1 MTHQPFALSFFAN
14 VDLPEPGRPT
24 RRRTRAGPLEAPTPQ
39 SPRGL
44 GDFPCSRHLPLSEGS
59 GWLPSGYV
67 DRSPPPRSEPRFF
80 FTVTHSPAI
89 ARRRF
94 SHTTP
99 HPFLDRLDRS
109 SFRVLLMIS
118 ANPKVCFF
126 FVCLLIDE
134 TVAPHRSSCSAVGDF
149 SRKDGWRW
157 LIGRCF
163 FSYVLSQVHSSH
175 THLYKSFP
183 DYFTPS
189 SPRRVTSHTRT
200 TCSKVKKARKAREA
214 REAKREVTLQAEIHY
229 KPLDPLQRSVSP
241 AQQVQWRAVRLW
253 WKKPAQCRYPSPPH
267 PDALGS
273 RTAASRRLPR
283 GPPPL
288 APSAS

>member
-1 MTHQPFALSFFAN
+1 MLPAVALTDSAIQICLWTLVWLHRSTTTLLPLCNAFLNSVTHRSRVPSASWLMTHQPFALSFFAN

-80 FTVTHSPAI
+80 FAVTHSPAI

-134 TVAPHRSSCSAVGDF
+134 TVAPHRSSCSALGDF

-175 THLYKSFP
+175 TP
-183 DYFTPS
+183 C
-189 SPRRVTSHTRT
+189 TSLSLT
-200 TCSKVKKARKAREA
+200 T
-214 REAKREVTLQAEIHY
+214 
-229 KPLDPLQRSVSP
+229 
-241 AQQVQWRAVRLW
+241 
-253 WKKPAQCRYPSPPH
+253 
-267 PDALGS
+267 
-273 RTAASRRLPR
+273 SRRHR
-283 GPPPL
+283 RDE
-288 APSAS
+288 